1 MTFNLMCDNDAN
13 KMNSP
18 TPYYIGHFQIFS
30 KIDSFLK
37 HVSKNFDS
45 KKSTSHVLFFFWRTT
60 KFKCNCW
67 LAFFLFRFEFLEK
80 IDLSLRNYLKI

>member
-13 KMNSP
+13 KKNSP
-18 TPYYIGHFQIFS
+18 TPYYMGHFQIFS

-45 KKSTSHVLFFFWRTT
+45 KKSTSHLWRTT

-80 IDLSLRNYLKI
+80 IDISLRNCLKI

>member
-1 MTFNLMCDNDAN
+1 MCDNDAN

-45 KKSTSHVLFFFWRTT
+45 KKSTSHVLFFFGEPLNLNVIVGWLFFFSVLNSWR
-60 KFKCNCW
+60 K
-67 LAFFLFRFEFLEK
+67 L
-80 IDLSLRNYLKI
+80 I